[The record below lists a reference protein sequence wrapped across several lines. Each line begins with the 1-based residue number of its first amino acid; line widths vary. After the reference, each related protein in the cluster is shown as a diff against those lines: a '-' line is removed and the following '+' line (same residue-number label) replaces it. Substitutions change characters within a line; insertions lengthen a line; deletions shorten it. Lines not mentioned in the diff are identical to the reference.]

1 MGEMHYCGLVT
12 KRIGRVGTIL
22 IAKRICLSRGRRAIS
37 RYNSRKTATSASDI
51 VACNMAHG

>member
-22 IAKRICLSRGRRAIS
+22 IAKRICLSRGQRAIS

-51 VACNMAHG
+51 CGL